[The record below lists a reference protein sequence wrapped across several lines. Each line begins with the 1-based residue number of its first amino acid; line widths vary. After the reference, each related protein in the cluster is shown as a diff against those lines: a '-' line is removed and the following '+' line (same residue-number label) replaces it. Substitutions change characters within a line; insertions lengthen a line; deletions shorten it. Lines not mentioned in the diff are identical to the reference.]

1 MSAPE
6 LIANNSG
13 LFTRYFVGNLEY
25 VLLIT
30 SMLMTRM
37 LLLRVF
43 AISSGFVG
51 ASYSLFWLS
60 DPVGT
65 FWEMAFTFVNIGQI
79 VLSNYR
85 NRFSR
90 FNNEERMFYAQV
102 VPTLEPFQARRL
114 LQTGVWRDGQPGI
127 VLTRQGEPVS
137 HLIFLRSGDA
147 IVLVDG
153 KRVGKCNERDLIG
166 EISIRTGKAATAT
179 VVASASIR
187 YLALERDALHGLMKT
202 DPEIALA
209 TDMNNRLDRKQACPN
224 ERSRSAALKS
234 RRVIDGIGSLVG
246 TNHRFS
252 VERLFINLLTTPGK
266 PGAASAPTVVKKQY

>member
-43 AISSGFVG
+43 AISSGYVG
-51 ASYSLFWLS
+51 ASYSLIWLS

-65 FWEMAFTFVNIGQI
+65 FWEIAFTSINIGQI
-79 VLSNYR
+79 GLITYR

-90 FNNEERMFYAQV
+90 FNNEEWTFYSQV

-114 LQTGVWRDGQPGI
+114 LQTGVWRDG
-127 VLTRQGEPVS
+127 
-137 HLIFLRSGDA
+137 
-147 IVLVDG
+147 
-153 KRVGKCNERDLIG
+153 
-166 EISIRTGKAATAT
+166 
-179 VVASASIR
+179 
-187 YLALERDALHGLMKT
+187 
-202 DPEIALA
+202 
-209 TDMNNRLDRKQACPN
+209 
-224 ERSRSAALKS
+224 
-234 RRVIDGIGSLVG
+234 
-246 TNHRFS
+246 
-252 VERLFINLLTTPGK
+252 
-266 PGAASAPTVVKKQY
+266 